1 MPANWYGDLETLL
14 GKDDTTTA
22 ESALCR
28 ESQPKGA
35 KRGTVWNIAL
45 GREPEPRWGEDDVHV
60 GVSSMSRTESK
71 RGKDSF

>member
-1 MPANWYGDLETLL
+1 MPTNWYGDPEILL
-14 GKDDTTTA
+14 RKDDTTIA
-22 ESALCR
+22 GSALCR

-35 KRGTVWNIAL
+35 KRGTAWNIAL

-71 RGKDSF
+71 WGKDSF